1 MAERKLK
8 ENQQLVL
15 SLCVFIAMVTPSPL
29 LLIRSGRPENVSRP
43 ITSHSAPLGWSSSS
57 LLTKRVS
64 LCACLAH
71 HDSTSA
77 LNDQNEDIF
86 ELWGHF
92 SFMRTCLPVSRVK
105 FSFTVNCEG
114 ETFSCK
120 AQGSRQEQEM
130 LYLN

>member
-8 ENQQLVL
+8 ENQQILL
-15 SLCVFIAMVTPSPL
+15 SWCVFIAMVTPSPL
-29 LLIRSGRPENVSRP
+29 LLIRSGRPENISRP
-43 ITSHSAPLGWSSSS
+43 ITSHSAPLGQSSSS

-64 LCACLAH
+64 VCTCLSNH
-71 HDSTSA
+71 ERTSA

-92 SFMRTCLPVSRVK
+92 SCIMFACLKGRVYFRVS
-105 FSFTVNCEG
+105 

-120 AQGSRQEQEM
+120 DQGYRHELGM
-130 LYLN
+130 LYLD